1 MSKIDMAA
9 ETNTHYLQLLSKLFP
24 TIADAATEVINLEAI
39 MNLPKGTEH
48 FLADL
53 HGENEAF
60 LHVLK
65 NASGNIKRKVNEIFG
80 NNIREAEKKEL
91 CTLIYYPEQKLE
103 LIKAQETDLDDW
115 YRITIHQLVKVC
127 RDVSSKYTRSKVRKS
142 LPDDFSYIIEEL
154 LHERTDDQDKA
165 AYVAVIVNTIISTGR
180 ADAFIEAICNV
191 IQRLAIDQL
200 HILGDI
206 YDRGPGAHKIMDTL
220 KLYHS
225 WDIQWGNHDI
235 LWMGASAGN
244 DACICNVLRLSL
256 RYANLATLEEYGIN
270 LVPLA
275 TFALEVYG
283 EDPCEEFLPRLLPGN
298 TIDEKTQQLTAKMHK
313 AITVIQLKEEAQIFH
328 RHPEWNMTDRCLLE
342 SIDPEKRVWCHD
354 GKEYE
359 MKSCC
364 FPTLFGGSLKA
375 EGGGRTDS
383 AQEPP
388 SYNLTPEEA
397 DLMKKLH
404 HSFRISEKLQKHIRI
419 LLSHGCM
426 YAISNSNL
434 LFHASIPLNDDGSL
448 KEVEI
453 YPGKKYSG
461 KELMHNIGIMIRAAF
476 NTHIS
481 SPNLA
486 ATDEY
491 PRDYARDYFL
501 YLWCGKDSPLFDKS
515 KMATFE
521 RYFLTDKETYK
532 EEKGAYFRLRN
543 NEEVCDRIL
552 DAFGIKGPNR
562 HIINGH
568 VPVHVAKGEN
578 PIKAGGRLMVIDGGF
593 SEAYHSETGIAG
605 YTLIYHSR
613 GFQLVQHEPFTS
625 TQDAIQR
632 GTDIKSTTQIVEMS
646 AHRMLVADTDKGDE
660 LRSQIAD
667 LKQLLHAYR
676 QGIIK
681 EKRS

>member
-1 MSKIDMAA
+1 MDTDM
-9 ETNTHYLQLLSKLFP
+9 HYLQLLSQSFP
-24 TIADAATEVINLEAI
+24 NIAEASTEIINLEAI

-53 HGENEAF
+53 HGESEAF
-60 LHVLK
+60 QHVLK
-65 NASGNIKRKVNEIFG
+65 NASGNIKRKVNELFG
-80 NNIREAEKKEL
+80 NDIRESEKKEL

-142 LPDDFSYIIEEL
+142 LPEDFSYIIEEL
-154 LHERTDDQDKA
+154 LHESLSDSDKA
-165 AYVAVIVNTIISTGR
+165 AYVSVIVNTIISTGR
-180 ADAFIEAICNV
+180 ADDFIVAICNV

-220 KLYHS
+220 RQYHS

-244 DACICNVLRLSL
+244 NACICNVLRLCL
-256 RYANLATLEEYGIN
+256 RYANLATIEEYGIN

-275 TFALEVYG
+275 TFALDTYG
-283 EDPCEEFLPRLLPGN
+283 DDPCEEFMPKVLADNQQL
-298 TIDEKTQQLTAKMHK
+298 DEKTSLLTARMHK
-313 AITVIQLKEEAQIFH
+313 AITVIQLKEEATVFH
-328 RHPEWNMTDRCLLE
+328 RHPEWKMDDRCLFD
-342 SIDPEKRVWCHD
+342 SIDYERGICRIN
-354 GKEYE
+354 GKDYE
-359 MKSCC
+359 MKSCH
-364 FPTLFGGSLKA
+364 FPTIDPASPNTLTA
-375 EGGGRTDS
+375 E
-383 AQEPP
+383 EK
-388 SYNLTPEEA
+388 
-397 DLMKKLH
+397 DLMDKLH
-404 HSFRISEKLQKHIRI
+404 HSFRISEKLHKHIRT

-426 YAISNSNL
+426 YTVTNSNL
-434 LFHASIPLNDDGSL
+434 LFHASIPLCDDGSL

-453 YPGKKYSG
+453 YPGQRYSG
-461 KELMHNIGIMIRAAF
+461 KALMHNIGMMIRAAF
-476 NTHIS
+476 ES
-481 SPNLA
+481 GVDKELQVF
-486 ATDEY
+486 
-491 PRDYARDYFL
+491 PRDYARDFFL

-521 RYFLTDKETYK
+521 RYFLKDKETYK
-532 EEKGAYFRLRN
+532 EEKGNYFKLRDSA
-543 NEEVCDRIL
+543 EICDRIL
-552 DAFGIKGPNR
+552 DAFEVKGNVR

-568 VPVHVAKGEN
+568 VPVHASKGEN

-605 YTLIYHSR
+605 YTLVYHSR

-625 TQDAIQR
+625 ARDAIVR
-632 GTDIKSTTQIVEMS
+632 ETDIKSTTQIVEMS
-646 AHRMLVADTDKGDE
+646 AHRMLVADTDKGEE
-660 LRSQIAD
+660 LRTQVAD
-667 LKQLLHAYR
+667 LKKLLYAYR
-676 QGIIK
+676 HGILK

>member
-1 MSKIDMAA
+1 MNTSHSFDNPADM
-9 ETNTHYLQLLSKLFP
+9 HYLQLLSQSFP
-24 TIADAATEVINLEAI
+24 NIAEASTEIINLEAI

-48 FLADL
+48 FLADI
-53 HGENEAF
+53 HGESEAF
-60 LHVLK
+60 QHVLK
-65 NASGNIKRKVNEIFG
+65 NASGNIKRKVNELFG
-80 NNIREAEKKEL
+80 NDIRESEKKEL

-103 LIKAQETDLDDW
+103 LIKARETDIEDW

-142 LPDDFSYIIEEL
+142 LPQDFSYIIEEL
-154 LHERTDDQDKA
+154 LHESMGDNDKA
-165 AYVAVIVNTIISTGR
+165 AYVSVIVDTIISTGR
-180 ADAFIEAICNV
+180 ADDFITAICNV

-220 KLYHS
+220 RQYHS

-244 DACICNVLRLSL
+244 DACICNVLRLCL
-256 RYANLATLEEYGIN
+256 RYANLATIEEYGIN

-275 TFALEVYG
+275 TFAIDTYG
-283 EDPCEEFLPRLLPGN
+283 DDPCEEFIPKVLDESQQM
-298 TIDEKTQQLTAKMHK
+298 DEKTILLTARMHK
-313 AITVIQLKEEAQIFH
+313 AIAVIQFKEEAAIFH
-328 RHPEWNMTDRCLLE
+328 RHPEWQMLDRCLFE
-342 SIDPEKRVWCHD
+342 HVDPQRGVCTID
-354 GKEYE
+354 GKDYE
-359 MKSCC
+359 MRSCH
-364 FPTLFGGSLKA
+364 FPTIFGDG
-375 EGGGRTDS
+375 
-383 AQEPP
+383 EPTFE
-388 SYNLTPEEA
+388 LTPEEA
-397 DLMKKLH
+397 ALMQKLH
-404 HSFRISEKLQKHIRI
+404 HSFRISEKLHKHIRT

-426 YAISNSNL
+426 YTVTNSNL

-453 YPGKKYSG
+453 IPGHRYSG
-461 KELMHNIGIMIRAAF
+461 KALMHNIGMMIRAAF
-476 NTHIS
+476 ES
-481 SPNLA
+481 GVDKELQVF
-486 ATDEY
+486 

-521 RYFLTDKETYK
+521 RYFLKDKETYK
-532 EEKGAYFRLRN
+532 EEKGNYFKLRDSA
-543 NEEVCDRIL
+543 EVCDRIL
-552 DAFGIKGPNR
+552 DAFEVRGDVR

-593 SEAYHSETGIAG
+593 SEAYHNETGIAG
-605 YTLIYHSR
+605 YTLVYHSR

-625 TQDAIQR
+625 ARDAIVR
-632 GTDIKSTTQIVEMS
+632 ETDIKSTTQIVEMS
-646 AHRMLVADTDKGDE
+646 AHRMRVADTDKGEE
-660 LRSQIAD
+660 LRTQVAD
-667 LKQLLHAYR
+667 LKKLLYAYR
-676 QGIIK
+676 HGILK